1 LRYWNLFGIS
11 HLGFGRFAVCSIQVW
26 RGEGVSREVVM
37 GKVLV
42 TGAAGFIGS
51 HLVEEL
57 VRQGEDVRVLVRY
70 NSRDERGLLGDLA
83 GEIQNQ
89 VEIVPGDL
97 KDPDGVRKAIKRCTK
112 IFHLGALIAIPYS
125 YVHPFNFIQTNVV
138 GTAHLLNACLEDK
151 GVEKI
156 IHTSTSEVYGTA
168 QYIPIDEK
176 HPLQAQSPYAAS
188 KIAAD
193 KLAESYHHSFGL
205 PVVTIRPFNTF
216 GPRQSLRAII
226 PTIISQALEERRIRL
241 GNTRPRRDFL
251 FVKDT
256 VRGFI
261 QIGKCEEAVGKA
273 VNIGTGKDFSIEE
286 LVKKILGLMGK
297 QGEVVVED
305 RRIRPEKSE
314 VMQLLSDTRLAQKLF
329 QWTPQYSLEEGLK
342 ETIEWY
348 RKNLSRFKVGSYP
361 L

>member
-1 LRYWNLFGIS
+1 
-11 HLGFGRFAVCSIQVW
+11 
-26 RGEGVSREVVM
+26 M

-42 TGAAGFIGS
+42 TGAGGFIGS
-51 HLVEEL
+51 HLTEEL
-57 VRQGEDVRVLVRY
+57 ARQGEEVRAFVRY
-70 NSRDERGLLGDLA
+70 NSRDERGLLEDLPK
-83 GEIQNQ
+83 EIQNQ
-89 VEIVPGDL
+89 IEVVPGDL
-97 KDPDGVRKAIKRCTK
+97 KDPDGVKKALKGCSK
-112 IFHLGALIAIPYS
+112 VFHLGALIAIPYS
-125 YVHPFNFIQTNVV
+125 YIHPFDFIQTNVV
-138 GTAHLLNACLEDK
+138 GLAHLLNACLEE
-151 GVEKI
+151 GTMERV

-193 KLAESYHHSFGL
+193 KLAESYYLSFGL
-205 PVVTIRPFNTF
+205 PIATLRPFNTF

-226 PTIISQALEERRIRL
+226 PTIISQAIGDKKIRL
-241 GNTRPRRDFL
+241 GNTQPRRDFL

-261 QIGKCEEAVGKA
+261 QLGKCEGAVGKV
-273 VNIGTGKDFSIEE
+273 VNIGTGTDISIEE

-297 QGEVVVED
+297 QGKIEVED

-329 QWTPQYSLEEGLK
+329 QWTPRYTLEAGLR

-348 RKNLSRFKVGSYP
+348 QKNLSRFKVGSYP

>member
-1 LRYWNLFGIS
+1 MR
-11 HLGFGRFAVCSIQVW
+11 
-26 RGEGVSREVVM
+26 
-37 GKVLV
+37 KVLV
-42 TGAAGFIGS
+42 TGAGGFIGS

-57 VRQGEDVRVLVRY
+57 VKQGEEVRAFVRY
-70 NSRDERGLLGDLA
+70 NSRDERGLLEDLP

-89 VEIVPGDL
+89 IEIIPGDL
-97 KDPDGVRKAIKRCTK
+97 KDPDGVKKAVKGCTK

-125 YVHPFNFIQTNVV
+125 YVHPFDFVQTNII
-138 GTAHLLNACLEDK
+138 GTAHLLNACLETNRL
-151 GVEKI
+151 EKI

-188 KIAAD
+188 KIGAD
-193 KLAESYHHSFGL
+193 KLVESYTLSFGL
-205 PVVTIRPFNTF
+205 PIATLRPFNTF
-216 GPRQSLRAII
+216 GPRQSLRAVI
-226 PTIISQALEERRIRL
+226 PTIISQAIQGKKIRL
-241 GNTRPRRDFL
+241 GNVEPRRDFL

-261 QIGKCEEAVGKA
+261 ELAKCSKAVGKV
-273 VNIGTGKDFSIEE
+273 VNIGTGRDISIKE
-286 LVKKILGLMGK
+286 LAEKILSQVGK
-297 QGEVVVED
+297 DGEIKVEN

-314 VMQLLSDTRLAQKLF
+314 VMQLVSDIRLAKKLF
-329 QWTPQYSLEEGLK
+329 KWAPRYSLEDGLR

-348 RKNLSRFKVGSYP
+348 EKNLSRFKVGSYP

>member
-1 LRYWNLFGIS
+1 VLKG
-11 HLGFGRFAVCSIQVW
+11 CS
-26 RGEGVSREVVM
+26 
-37 GKVLV
+37 KV
-42 TGAAGFIGS
+42 
-51 HLVEEL
+51 
-57 VRQGEDVRVLVRY
+57 
-70 NSRDERGLLGDLA
+70 
-83 GEIQNQ
+83 
-89 VEIVPGDL
+89 
-97 KDPDGVRKAIKRCTK
+97 
-112 IFHLGALIAIPYS
+112 FHLGALIAIPYS
-125 YVHPFNFIQTNVV
+125 YIHPFDFIQTNVV
-138 GTAHLLNACLEDK
+138 GTAHLLNACLEE
-151 GVEKI
+151 GTLERV

-193 KLAESYHHSFGL
+193 KLAESYYLSFGL
-205 PVVTIRPFNTF
+205 PIATLRPFNTF

-226 PTIISQALEERRIRL
+226 PTIISQTIGDKKIRL

-261 QIGKCEEAVGKA
+261 QFGKCEGAVGKV
-273 VNIGTGKDFSIEE
+273 VNIGTGTDISIEE
-286 LVKKILGLMGK
+286 LVMKILGLMGK
-297 QGEVVVED
+297 QGKIEVED

-329 QWTPQYSLEEGLK
+329 QWAPRYTLEDGLR

-348 RKNLSRFKVGSYP
+348 QKNLSRLKVGSYP

>member
-1 LRYWNLFGIS
+1 M
-11 HLGFGRFAVCSIQVW
+11 GRI
-26 RGEGVSREVVM
+26 
-37 GKVLV
+37 LI
-42 TGAAGFIGS
+42 TGAGGFIGS
-51 HLVEEL
+51 HLAEEL
-57 VRQGEDVRVLVRY
+57 IRQGEDVRAFVRY
-70 NSRDERGLLGDLA
+70 NSRDERGLLEALPKD
-83 GEIQNQ
+83 IQNQ
-89 VEIVPGDL
+89 IEVVPGDL
-97 KDPDGVRKAIKRCTK
+97 KDPDGVKKAVQGCHK

-138 GTAHLLNACLEDK
+138 GTAHLLNACLDHETLDRI
-151 GVEKI
+151 VL
-156 IHTSTSEVYGTA
+156 TSTSEVYGTA

-193 KLAESYHHSFGL
+193 KLGESYYLSFGL
-205 PVVTIRPFNTF
+205 PIATIRPFNTF

-226 PTIISQALEERRIRL
+226 PTIISQAIDGKGIRL
-241 GNTRPRRDFL
+241 GNLKPRRDFL

-256 VRGFI
+256 AQGFV
-261 QIGKCEEAVGKA
+261 QVGRCEEAVGK
-273 VNIGTGKDFSIEE
+273 VINIGAGADISIEE
-286 LVKKILGLMGK
+286 LVKKILDQMGK
-297 QGEVVVED
+297 RVEIEVED

-314 VMQLLSDTRLAQKLF
+314 VMQLLSDTRLAKGLF
-329 QWTPQYSLEEGLK
+329 GWAPRYTLEDGLK

>member
-1 LRYWNLFGIS
+1 
-11 HLGFGRFAVCSIQVW
+11 
-26 RGEGVSREVVM
+26 M

-42 TGAAGFIGS
+42 TGAGGFIGS
-51 HLVEEL
+51 HLTEEL
-57 VRQGEDVRVLVRY
+57 VRQGQEIKAFVRY
-70 NSRDERGLLGDLA
+70 NSRDERGLLEDLPK
-83 GEIQNQ
+83 EIQSQ
-89 VEIVPGDL
+89 IEIVPGDL
-97 KDPDGVRKAIKRCTK
+97 KDPDGVKKAIKGCTK

-125 YVHPFNFIQTNVV
+125 YVHPFDFVQTNVI
-138 GTAHLLNACLEDK
+138 GTAHLLNACLENN

-193 KLAESYHHSFGL
+193 KLVESYNLSFGL
-205 PVVTIRPFNTF
+205 PIATIRPFNTF

-226 PTIISQALEERRIRL
+226 PTIISQAIHGRKIRL
-241 GNTRPRRDFL
+241 GNVEPRRDFL

-261 QIGKCEEAVGKA
+261 ELAKCSKAVGKV
-273 VNIGTGKDFSIEE
+273 VNIGTGRDISIKE
-286 LVKKILGLMGK
+286 LVEKILGQMR
-297 QGEVVVED
+297 QGGEIKVEG
-305 RRIRPEKSE
+305 RRIRPERSE
-314 VMQLLSDTRLAQKLF
+314 VMQLIADTRLAKKLF
-329 QWTPQYSLEEGLK
+329 KWTPRYSLEDGLR

-348 RKNLSRFKVGSYP
+348 EKNLSRFKAGSYP

>member
-1 LRYWNLFGIS
+1 MR
-11 HLGFGRFAVCSIQVW
+11 
-26 RGEGVSREVVM
+26 
-37 GKVLV
+37 KVLV
-42 TGAAGFIGS
+42 TGAGGFIGS

-57 VRQGEDVRVLVRY
+57 VRQGEDVRAFVRY
-70 NSRDERGLLGDLA
+70 NSRDERGLLEDLP

-89 VEIVPGDL
+89 IEIIPGDL
-97 KDPDGVRKAIKRCTK
+97 KDPDGVRKAIKGCTK

-125 YVHPFNFIQTNVV
+125 YVHPFNFIQTNVI
-138 GTAHLLNACLEDK
+138 GTAHLLNACLENSS
-151 GVEKI
+151 VEKI

-193 KLAESYHHSFGL
+193 KLVESYNLSFGL
-205 PVVTIRPFNTF
+205 PIATIRPFNTF

-226 PTIISQALEERRIRL
+226 PTVISQAIRGKKIRL
-241 GNTRPRRDFL
+241 GNVEPRRDFL

-256 VRGFI
+256 VQGFI
-261 QIGKCEEAVGKA
+261 ELAKCSKAVGKV
-273 VNIGTGKDFSIEE
+273 VNLGTGRDISIKE
-286 LVKKILGLMGK
+286 LVEKILSQMRRG
-297 QGEVVVED
+297 GEIKVEG
-305 RRIRPEKSE
+305 RRIRPERSE
-314 VMQLLSDTRLAQKLF
+314 VMQLIADTRLAKKF
-329 QWTPQYSLEEGLK
+329 FKWIPRYTLEDGLR

-348 RKNLSRFKVGSYP
+348 EKNLSRFKVGSYP

>member
-1 LRYWNLFGIS
+1 MPKI
-11 HLGFGRFAVCSIQVW
+11 
-26 RGEGVSREVVM
+26 
-37 GKVLV
+37 LV
-42 TGAAGFIGS
+42 TGAGGFIGS

-57 VRQGEDVRVLVRY
+57 VKQGEEVRAFVRY
-70 NSRDERGLLGDLA
+70 NSRDNRGFLEDLTK
-83 GEIQNQ
+83 EIQNQ
-89 VEIVPGDL
+89 IEIVPGDL
-97 KDPDGVRKAIKRCTK
+97 KDPDGVKKAIKGCAK

-125 YVHPFNFIQTNVV
+125 YVHPFNFVQTNVV
-138 GTAHLLNACLEDK
+138 GTAHLLNACLEDS
-151 GVEKI
+151 GVEKV

-193 KLAESYHHSFGL
+193 KLAESYHLSFGL
-205 PVVTIRPFNTF
+205 PIVTIRPFNTF

-226 PTIISQALEERRIRL
+226 PTIVSQALEDRKIWL
-241 GNTRPRRDFL
+241 GNTQPRRDFL

-261 QIGKCEEAVGKA
+261 QVGKCEGAVGKA
-273 VNIGTGKDFSIEE
+273 VNIGTGTDISIKE
-286 LVKKILGLMGK
+286 LVKKILDQMGRK
-297 QGEVVVED
+297 GKIEVED

-329 QWTPQYSLEEGLK
+329 KWTPRYSLEDGLT

-348 RKNLSRFKVGSYP
+348 EKNLSRFKLGSYP

>member
-1 LRYWNLFGIS
+1 
-11 HLGFGRFAVCSIQVW
+11 
-26 RGEGVSREVVM
+26 M
-37 GKVLV
+37 GKILV
-42 TGAAGFIGS
+42 TGAGGFIGS
-51 HLVEEL
+51 HLTEEL
-57 VRQGEDVRVLVRY
+57 IRQGEEVRALVRY
-70 NSRDERGLLGDLA
+70 NSRDERGLLEELPKDV
-83 GEIQNQ
+83 QNQ
-89 VEIVPGDL
+89 VEVIPGDL
-97 KDPDGVRKAIKRCTK
+97 KDPDGVRRAVRRCHK

-125 YVHPFNFIQTNVV
+125 YVHPFDFVQTNVA
-138 GTAHLLNACLEDK
+138 GTAHLLNACLEE
-151 GVEKI
+151 GTLERF

-193 KLAESYHHSFGL
+193 KLAESYYFSFGL
-205 PVVTIRPFNTF
+205 PIATIRPFNTY

-226 PTIISQALEERRIRL
+226 PTIISQAMGDNKIWL
-241 GNTRPRRDFL
+241 GNTKPRRDFL

-261 QIGKCEEAVGKA
+261 QVGKCEGAVGKV
-273 VNIGTGKDFSIEE
+273 VNIGTGADISVEE

-297 QGEVVVED
+297 KGEVEVED

-314 VMQLLSDTRLAQKLF
+314 VMQLLSDIQLAQKLF
-329 QWTPQYSLEEGLK
+329 QWAPRHTLDEGLM

-348 RKNLSRFKVGSYP
+348 QKNLSRFKVGSYP

>member
-1 LRYWNLFGIS
+1 
-11 HLGFGRFAVCSIQVW
+11 
-26 RGEGVSREVVM
+26 M
-37 GKVLV
+37 PKVLV
-42 TGAAGFIGS
+42 TGAGGFIGS

-57 VRQGEDVRVLVRY
+57 VKQGEEVRAIVRY
-70 NSRDERGLLGDLA
+70 NSRDERGLLEDLPK
-83 GEIQNQ
+83 EIQSQ
-89 VEIVPGDL
+89 IEVVSGDL
-97 KDPDGVRKAIKRCTK
+97 KDPDGVKKAIKGCTK

-125 YVHPFNFIQTNVV
+125 YVHPFDFIQTNVI
-138 GTAHLLNACLEDK
+138 GTAHLLDACLENS

-193 KLAESYHHSFGL
+193 KLVESYNLSFGL
-205 PVVTIRPFNTF
+205 PITTIRPFNTF

-226 PTIISQALEERRIRL
+226 PTIISQAIYGKKIRL
-241 GNTRPRRDFL
+241 GNVEPRRDFL

-261 QIGKCEEAVGKA
+261 ELAKCSKAVGKV
-273 VNIGTGKDFSIEE
+273 VNVGTGRDISIQE
-286 LVKKILGLMGK
+286 LVEKILGPVRRG
-297 QGEVVVED
+297 GEIKVEG
-305 RRIRPEKSE
+305 RRFRPKRSE
-314 VMQLLSDTRLAQKLF
+314 VMQLVADTRLAKRLF
-329 QWTPQYSLEEGLK
+329 KWTPRYTLEDGLR

-348 RKNLSRFKVGSYP
+348 EKNLSRFRVGSYP

>member
-1 LRYWNLFGIS
+1 
-11 HLGFGRFAVCSIQVW
+11 
-26 RGEGVSREVVM
+26 M

-42 TGAAGFIGS
+42 TGAGGFIGS
-51 HLVEEL
+51 HLTEEL
-57 VRQGEDVRVLVRY
+57 VRQGEEVRAYIRY
-70 NSRDERGLLGDLA
+70 NSRDERGLLEDLPK
-83 GEIQNQ
+83 EVQNQ
-89 VEIVPGDL
+89 IEVVPGDL
-97 KDPDGVRKAIKRCTK
+97 KDPEGVKKAVKGCSK
-112 IFHLGALIAIPYS
+112 VFHLGALIAIPYS
-125 YVHPFNFIQTNVV
+125 YIHPFDFIQTNIL
-138 GTAHLLNACLEDK
+138 GTAHLINACLDE
-151 GVEKI
+151 GRLERV

-193 KLAESYHHSFGL
+193 KLAESYYLSFGL
-205 PVVTIRPFNTF
+205 PIAIIRPFNTF

-226 PTIISQALEERRIRL
+226 PTIISQAIRDKKIRL
-241 GNTRPRRDFL
+241 GNIKPRRDFL

-256 VRGFI
+256 VKGFI
-261 QIGKCEEAVGKA
+261 QLGKCEGAVGK
-273 VNIGTGKDFSIEE
+273 VINIGTGADLSIEE

-297 QGEVVVED
+297 QGKIEVEK

-314 VMQLLSDTRLAQKLF
+314 VLQLLSDTHLAKKLF
-329 QWTPQYSLEEGLK
+329 KWAPRYTLEEGLG

-348 RKNLSRFKVGSYP
+348 QRNLSRFKVGSYP

>member
-1 LRYWNLFGIS
+1 MSKILI
-11 HLGFGRFAVCSIQVW
+11 
-26 RGEGVSREVVM
+26 
-37 GKVLV
+37 
-42 TGAAGFIGS
+42 TGAGGFIGS
-51 HLVEEL
+51 HLTEEL
-57 VRQGEDVRVLVRY
+57 VRQGEEVRAFVRY
-70 NSRDERGLLGDLA
+70 NSRDERGLLEDLPK
-83 GEIQNQ
+83 EIQNQ
-89 VEIVPGDL
+89 IEVVPGDL
-97 KDPDGVRKAIKRCTK
+97 KDPDGVKKALKGCSK
-112 IFHLGALIAIPYS
+112 VFHLGALIAIPYS
-125 YVHPFNFIQTNVV
+125 YIHPFDFIQTNVV
-138 GTAHLLNACLEDK
+138 GLAHLLNACLEE
-151 GVEKI
+151 GTMERV

-193 KLAESYHHSFGL
+193 KLAESYYLSFGL
-205 PVVTIRPFNTF
+205 PIATLRPFNTF

-226 PTIISQALEERRIRL
+226 PTIISQAIGDKKIRL
-241 GNTRPRRDFL
+241 GNTQPRRDFL

-261 QIGKCEEAVGKA
+261 QLGKCEGAVGKV
-273 VNIGTGKDFSIEE
+273 VNIGTGTDISIEE

-297 QGEVVVED
+297 QGEIEVED

-329 QWTPQYSLEEGLK
+329 QWTPRYTLEDGLR

-348 RKNLSRFKVGSYP
+348 QKNLSRFKVGSYP